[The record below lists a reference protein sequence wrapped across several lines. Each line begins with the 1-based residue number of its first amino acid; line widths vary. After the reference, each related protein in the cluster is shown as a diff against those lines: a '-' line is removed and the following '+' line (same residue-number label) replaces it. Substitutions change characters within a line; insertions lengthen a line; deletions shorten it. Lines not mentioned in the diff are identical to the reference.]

1 MMVIRPIEAK
11 DGDALAEL
19 AKITGPGFTSLQ
31 DNPKVINDKLAT
43 ALTAFL
49 KPKKDGEALYLFVLE
64 DVAEQKIA
72 GICAIEAAVGLSEPW
87 YNYRLGTLVH
97 ASKELDVYNAMQTL
111 TMSNDHTGYSELCTL
126 FLHPDYRH
134 SKNGH
139 LLSKSR
145 FLFIAEFPHLFDQ
158 RLVAEMRGYSDKDGI
173 SPFWEG
179 LGKHFFSIDF
189 TTADRTSSVDKSF
202 IAELMPKHTLYCEL
216 LPESAREAIGQTH
229 DNTVPARKLLE
240 REGMR
245 FGGYV
250 DIFDAG
256 PTLEANINDI
266 RAIKDSHYVKVIVD
280 QNSSVSTITSR
291 DYNDLYLISNTEFGN
306 FRCAMST
313 IENAS
318 NQSITIQADLA
329 QALGVSDGSTVRI
342 VPLTAHKR

>member
-11 DGDALAEL
+11 DGEALAEL

-31 DNPKVINDKLAT
+31 DNPAVIEQKMDN
-43 ALTAFL
+43 ALKAFQQTSV
-49 KPKKDGEALYLFVLE
+49 DGESLFLFVLE
-64 DVAEQKIA
+64 DTQTQVIA

-87 YNYRLGTLVH
+87 YNYRIGTLVH
-97 ASKELDVYNAMQTL
+97 ASKELSVYNQMQTL
-111 TMSNDHTGYSELCTL
+111 TISNDHTGYSELCTL

-145 FLFIAEFPHLFDQ
+145 LMFIAEFPQLFNQ
-158 RLVAEMRGYSDKDGI
+158 KLVAEMRGYSDSNGI

-189 TTADRTSSVDKSF
+189 TTADKMSSVDKAF
-202 IAELMPKHTLYCEL
+202 IAELMPKYTLYSQL
-216 LPESAREAIGQTH
+216 LPKSARDVIAHTH
-229 DNTVPARKLLE
+229 ENTIPARKLLE

-245 FGGYV
+245 FAGYI

-256 PTLEANINDI
+256 PTLEANVEDI
-266 RAIKDSHYVKVIVD
+266 RAIKDSRYVKVKIAEND
-280 QNSSVSTITSR
+280 DNSCADDT
-291 DYNDLYLISNTEFGN
+291 LFLISSLEFES
-306 FRCAMST
+306 FRCIMSAVQEMT
-313 IENAS
+313 N
-318 NQSITIQADLA
+318 NLITISPATA
-329 QALGVSDGSTVRI
+329 QALNISNGSTVRI